1 MRSKFFFPVGVLAA
15 VLSAPAEF
23 AQHFSFGVVAGAGVT
38 DGFQNQT
45 FRGVDTITHFSSDS
59 KDFIVGP
66 MAEIGFPFNVSV
78 EADAL
83 YRPLHLA
90 NSAIVAPSGTFN
102 SSTSVGTWEFP
113 ILLKYR
119 FPTLIPF
126 AKPLLEVGP
135 SFRGGSGAD
144 AAPSSHGIT
153 LGAGIEAKI
162 IKVKVA
168 PQLRFTRWGADNPAK
183 IFAAPRTNVN
193 QVEFL
198 VGLSF

>member
-1 MRSKFFFPVGVLAA
+1 MA
-15 VLSAPAEF
+15 VLCMPTAAF

-38 DGFQNQT
+38 DGFQDQT
-45 FRGVDTITHFSSDS
+45 FRGVDTVTHFSSDS

-66 MAEIGFPFNVSV
+66 MAEVGFPLNVSV
-78 EADAL
+78 ELDAL

-90 NSAIVAPSGTFN
+90 NSTLSASLGTFN
-102 SSTSVGTWEFP
+102 SSTTVGTWEFP
-113 ILLKYR
+113 LLLKYR
-119 FPTLIPF
+119 FPTLIPW

-153 LGAGIEAKI
+153 LGAGLEAKI

-198 VGLSF
+198 VGFSF